1 MTLGR
6 RGYIDVATY
15 WTAPVE
21 NGYGGVS
28 FGTPELVQTKWED
41 RIEEFTDFRGSDSQ
55 SKSVVF
61 VLQDM
66 DEGGYLAKGDFV
78 TTPVEDP
85 TTLKDAYFIKRV
97 DKIRDLRGL
106 HEEITVY
113 L

>member
-6 RGYIDVATY
+6 RGYIDLATY
-15 WTAPVE
+15 WTAPTE

-28 FGTPELVQTKWED
+28 FGTPVLIQTKWED
-41 RIEEFTDFRGSDSQ
+41 RIEEFTDFRGTDSQ

-66 DEGGYLAKGDFV
+66 DEGGYLALGDHV
-78 TTPVEDP
+78 TVPVEDP
-85 TTLKDAYFIKRV
+85 TTLGNAYYIKRV